1 MPCKAN
7 IKVIIKAGPCHKHLA
22 GTIFLA
28 GAAVEPDRTLETV
41 FLKVISKGKRG
52 ACGTCA
58 KECPLSAISVYRGC
72 WAQVNEETCVGC
84 GRCAKVC
91 PADCITIVEREGQ
104 A

>member
-1 MPCKAN
+1 MRA
-7 IKVIIKAGPCHKHLA
+7 
-22 GTIFLA
+22 
-28 GAAVEPDRTLETV
+28 
-41 FLKVISKGKRG
+41 KRMAWVDQG
-52 ACGTCA
+52 RCVACGTCA